1 MEFTVQVGAYAMEG
15 KGQSLSLQEKHR
27 SLDPTATKT
36 VY

>member
-15 KGQSLSLQEKHR
+15 KGQSLSLQEKT
-27 SLDPTATKT
+27 SVIDPTATKT